1 VCSLRAEK
9 RGSCAKI
16 TLVAIASS
24 NAKRAEMNKRVL
36 LVDDS
41 ETVIQF
47 EKLILRGMGFDISVA
62 KNGRLALEQVAAQPP
77 DLILLDIMMPE
88 MDGVETLRHLKENPD
103 SKSIPVIMVTTK
115 GDPEMVERATEA
127 GCDDYITK
135 PVDKI
140 ELLGKVR
147 KHLR

>member
-1 VCSLRAEK
+1 
-9 RGSCAKI
+9 
-16 TLVAIASS
+16 
-24 NAKRAEMNKRVL
+24 MNKRLL

-62 KNGRLALEQVAAQPP
+62 KNGKLALEQVAAHRP

-88 MDGVETLRHLKENPD
+88 LDGVETLRCLKVNPD
-103 SKSIPVIMVTTK
+103 AKDIPVIMVTTK
-115 GDPEMVERATEA
+115 GDPEMIARATEA

-135 PVDKI
+135 PVDKM
-140 ELLGKVR
+140 ELLEKIR
-147 KHLR
+147 KHLG

>member
-1 VCSLRAEK
+1 
-9 RGSCAKI
+9 
-16 TLVAIASS
+16 
-24 NAKRAEMNKRVL
+24 MNKRVL

-88 MDGVETLRHLKENPD
+88 MDGVETLRHLKENSD

-140 ELLGKVR
+140 ELLEKVR